1 MNLARTCLCTCG
13 LSGSCSRYVLFFF
26 GLCSGYAGTCL
37 VSVDRAADLLVHL
50 RIRQSI
56 QRIPVCSCGFAD
68 QAADLLIHLQLLRRP
83 VHGRFL
89 VHAVNMLFALRI
101 PWKLLHSPW
110 KFFLA
115 VSPTRPSAVSRLPNV
130 AGGMNCCARHL
141 VSLFLH
147 AFASELGNGA
157 WISLGRWRRSLDT
170 SVRGS
175 FALPSTLMGE
185 GLGGCR
191 SQSCH
196 GYLRALLELVLPSNH
211 LPPS

>member
-1 MNLARTCLCTCG
+1 MLVHLWIIWILLQIRSVLFRTLQRICWYMLGFC
-13 LSGSCSRYVLFFF
+13 GSCSGFARTF
-26 GLCSGYAGTCL
+26 
-37 VSVDRAADLLVHL
+37 ADSADHSADTRVQL
-50 RIRQSI
+50 RI
-56 QRIPVCSCGFAD
+56 CGSGSRFAYTLAVV
-68 QAADLLIHLQLLRRP
+68 AATSSRT
-83 VHGRFL
+83 FL
-89 VHAVNMLFALRI
+89 VHAVDMLFALRI
-101 PWKLLHSPW
+101 PWKLLQSPW

-157 WISLGRWRRSLDT
+157 WISLGRWRRSHDI

-185 GLGGCR
+185 GLGGCC

-196 GYLRALLELVLPSNH
+196 GYLRALLELVVLPSNH